1 MTGFSLMPRAPTE
14 FLFSAW
20 RTLSPI
26 PGGKAVFSILLG
38 VLVPYSG
45 TLHARVT
52 ELSEGVSNVTLRQR
66 WRILNHLG
74 SIHAMALANVCELSS
89 GLALLSRLG
98 AHRRG
103 ILTGFKV
110 SYLKKARGTL
120 HVRSDARPITLPEE
134 GEVEVCATGYD
145 STGDI
150 VVRADA
156 TWRIGAVRSTEG
168 KAVNGK

>member
-1 MTGFSLMPRAPTE
+1 MTGFLRTPRAPTE

-20 RTLSPI
+20 RALAPI
-26 PGGKAVFSILLG
+26 PGGKTIFSLLLG
-38 VLVPYSG
+38 LLVPYSG
-45 TLHARVT
+45 TLCARVT
-52 ELSEGVSNVTLRQR
+52 ELTEGVSSVTVRQR

-103 ILTGFKV
+103 ILTGFKI
-110 SYLKKARGTL
+110 SYHKKARGTL
-120 HVRSDARPITLPEE
+120 RVQSDARSVMLPDD
-134 GEVEVCATGYD
+134 GEVEVSATGFD
-145 STGDI
+145 SSGEI

-156 TWRIGAVRSTEG
+156 TWRIGPVRSAEREATDG
-168 KAVNGK
+168 K